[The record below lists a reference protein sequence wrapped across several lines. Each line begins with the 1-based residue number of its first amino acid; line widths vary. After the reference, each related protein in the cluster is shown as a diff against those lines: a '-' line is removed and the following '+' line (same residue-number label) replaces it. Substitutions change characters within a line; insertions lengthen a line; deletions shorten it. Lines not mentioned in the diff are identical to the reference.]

1 MNKKI
6 QVSTVR
12 QEADVEVIFV
22 NSHLIN
28 KAIRA
33 QIALDNALADTRSPR
48 IAKDENGSDVVDENG
63 KPVQDKDENGN
74 LLYDYNYRGIRD
86 EKDIIA
92 LHETVKSFI
101 DELTSAFV

>member
-1 MNKKI
+1 MKKI

-12 QEADVEVIFV
+12 QEAEVEVIFV

-33 QIALDNALADTRSPR
+33 SIALDNILADTRTPR
-48 IAKDENGSDVVDENG
+48 TMRDDEGKEVLDENG
-63 KPVQDKDENGN
+63 KPVQEKDENGK
-74 LLYDYNYRGIRD
+74 LLYNYNYRGIRD
-86 EKDIIA
+86 EKDIEA

-101 DELTSAFV
+101 DELTAAFV

>member
-1 MNKKI
+1 MKKI

-33 QIALDNALADTRSPR
+33 SIALDNALGGTRTPRTMRDADG
-48 IAKDENGSDVVDENG
+48 KEVLDENG
-63 KPVQDKDENGN
+63 KPVQEKDENGN
-74 LLYDYNYRGIRD
+74 LLYDYSYRGIRE
-86 EKDIIA
+86 EKDICA
-92 LHETVKSFI
+92 LHETVKTFI
-101 DELTSAFV
+101 DELTAAFV

>member
-1 MNKKI
+1 MKKI

-12 QEADVEVIFV
+12 QEAEVEVIFV

-33 QIALDNALADTRSPR
+33 QIALDSALADTRTPR
-48 IAKDENGSDVVDENG
+48 IMRDDNGNEALDENG

-74 LLYDYNYRGIRD
+74 LLYDYSYRGIRD
-86 EKDIIA
+86 ERDIAA